1 MWDSANLEIFP
12 NLQDELLSDVIHHEF
27 CIQKAASSS
36 FVPILQENPE
46 LLGKVLSRVLEIY
59 HQKVVMIPP
68 KLDQFDRIVE
78 PAIDQW
84 VPRRGVAIAISH
96 LSQFFTL
103 DDVDKVMQFM
113 VSHGLGDREELVHK
127 EMLSAALVIVDQHGK
142 DTIAKLLPV
151 FEDFLDKAPKSSDYD
166 NIRQA
171 VVILMGSMARHLDKD
186 DKRIEPIVRRLL
198 SALSTPSQQ
207 VNVLTVKLNQKS

>member
-1 MWDSANLEIFP
+1 M
-12 NLQDELLSDVIHHEF
+12 IHHEL
-27 CIQKAASSS
+27 CIQKAAASS
-36 FVPILQENPE
+36 FVPILKENPS
-46 LLGKVLSRVLEIY
+46 LLVKLLSRVLEIY
-59 HQKVVMIPP
+59 HEKLVMIPP

-78 PAIDQW
+78 PAVDQW
-84 VPRRGVAIAISH
+84 VPRRGVAITISH

-127 EMLSAALVIVDQHGK
+127 EMLNAALVIVDQHGK

-171 VVILMGSMARHLDKD
+171 VVILMGSMARHLEKG

-207 VNVLTVKLNQKS
+207 VIFNYY